1 MFAIK
6 GSKNL
11 NGEVLSVH
19 PKAKIQQGTQFLDFQ
34 FFFLKRLEDIAKRKR
49 KREQVQKALERTFK
63 EDTDD
68 VWIYHTRQSNQGTME
83 FVNLAFE
90 PGKPDDQLK
99 S

>member
-1 MFAIK
+1 MGKYLVSTLRLKFNK
-6 GSKNL
+6 GHN
-11 NGEVLSVH
+11 
-19 PKAKIQQGTQFLDFQ
+19 FLIFN
-34 FFFLKRLEDIAKRKR
+34 FFLKRLEDIAKRKR

>member
-1 MFAIK
+1 MGK
-6 GSKNL
+6 YL
-11 NGEVLSVH
+11 LSVLRL
-19 PKAKIQQGTQFLDFQ
+19 KFNKEQNFLIFN

-49 KREQVQKALERTFK
+49 KREQVQKALERSFK
-63 EDTDD
+63 EDADD
-68 VWIYHTRQSNQGTME
+68 VWVYHTRQSNQGTME

>member
-11 NGEVLSVH
+11 NEEVLSVH

-63 EDTDD
+63 EDTND
-68 VWIYHTRQSNQGTME
+68 VWVYHTRQSNQGTME

-90 PGKPDDQLK
+90 PGKPDDQSK